1 MRQRISPQPVREFML
16 YFLCLSLILAT
27 GCLVMLRDFTIKKR
41 LLINAIAV
49 GIAMLIMLLLMMYQ
63 SSQQSSLSALRLEI
77 ALLQKD
83 VLTLRRHEKDFLMR
97 RELSYQEK
105 FHQEFKTLASDIS
118 ILKQGLQQAS
128 IDTAPLDDFAQQTL
142 LYQQQFDQ
150 VVSLWQQVGLDPQ
163 SGLYGGL
170 RKAAHALEQQFKQVQ
185 NDTLLV
191 SLLQLRRA
199 EKDFMLRLDLK
210 YLDSFQAE
218 FSRFQGLLE
227 QGAVKQAATD
237 YQQAFVAL
245 VQGQQAIGF
254 DQEQGVMK
262 QMRAA
267 IHKTEQSLKQMSQD
281 AEKAVDNAVQMTQMI
296 ALTLFVLVLLSVLIL
311 VMLTSRSIV
320 QPITNVCRTIG
331 LIRAEND
338 FRQRVDVQGNDEMTA
353 LATDFNYM
361 LSDFQDLV
369 RSVNQALEMLD
380 VATAE
385 LAKSTA
391 DTSRGMGQQQMES
404 DMVATAVTEMGA
416 TIDEIANN
424 TENTANKAEATN
436 RNAAHGMKEVEQTV
450 ARISSLS
457 NDLQQAALVMGELEK
472 DSTTIG
478 SVLDVIRGIAEQ
490 TNLLALNAAIEAAR
504 AGEQGRGF
512 AVVADEVRSLA
523 QRTAESTRQIEQI
536 ITGLQSRTKVI
547 VQSMNSCRE
556 QGTSSVEQAGT
567 ASKLLS
573 AITLD
578 VSTIM
583 DMTTQIATAIEEQSH
598 VAAEVNKNVVRIR
611 DISQESLVIAQH
623 NAQISEEVAA
633 QAARLHHTVDRFK
646 A

>member
-1 MRQRISPQPVREFML
+1 M
-16 YFLCLSLILAT
+16 
-27 GCLVMLRDFTIKKR
+27 VMLRNFSIKQR

-49 GIAMLIMLLLMMYQ
+49 GVAMLIMLLLLIYQ
-63 SSQQSSLSALRLEI
+63 SSQQSSLSALRLDI
-77 ALLQKD
+77 AALQTD

-105 FHQEFKTLASDIS
+105 YHQVFKELQSHIS
-118 ILKQGLQQAS
+118 HLKQGLQDAD
-128 IDTAPLDDFAQQTL
+128 IDTTPLDDFARQTEV
-142 LYQQQFDQ
+142 YQQQFDQ
-150 VVSLWQQVGLDPQ
+150 AVSLWQQVGLDPQ

-170 RKAAHALEQQFKQVQ
+170 RKAAHELEQQFKQVQ
-185 NDTLLV
+185 NDAMMV

-210 YLDSFQAE
+210 YLDASQEE
-218 FSRFQGLLE
+218 FSRFHGMLE
-227 QGAVKQAATD
+227 QGALQQAATS

-245 VQGQQAIGF
+245 VQGQQAIGLT
-254 DQEQGVMK
+254 QEQGVMK

-267 IHKTEQSLKQMSQD
+267 IHETEQSMQRMAKD
-281 AEKAVDNAVQMTQMI
+281 AEQAVDSAAQMTQNI
-296 ALTLFVLVLLSVLIL
+296 AFALFVLVLVSVLIL

-320 QPITNVCRTIG
+320 QPIANVCRTIG
-331 LIRAEND
+331 LIRADND

-436 RNAAHGMKEVEQTV
+436 RNATHGMKEVEQTV

-536 ITGLQSRTKVI
+536 ITGLQSRTKAI

-556 QGTSSVEQAGT
+556 QGTSSVEQAGM

-598 VAAEVNKNVVRIR
+598 VASEVNKNVVRIR